1 MVESLRRGVGIR
13 EGTKSTLKIHRMGKV
28 NAVVVAG
35 IGTNAIAM
43 KNHPT
48 NVVAGTSI
56 ADNVAETDTILA
68 AEAIA
73 EAVIPSEDIIDG
85 GVVQTEVAVPRRPL
99 NMRDEI

>member
-1 MVESLRRGVGIR
+1 
-13 EGTKSTLKIHRMGKV
+13 MGKV

-35 IGTNAIAM
+35 IGTNEIAM

-68 AEAIA
+68 AEVRAIA

-85 GVVQTEVAVPRRPL
+85 GVVQREVAVPRRPL
-99 NMRDEI
+99 NTRDEI